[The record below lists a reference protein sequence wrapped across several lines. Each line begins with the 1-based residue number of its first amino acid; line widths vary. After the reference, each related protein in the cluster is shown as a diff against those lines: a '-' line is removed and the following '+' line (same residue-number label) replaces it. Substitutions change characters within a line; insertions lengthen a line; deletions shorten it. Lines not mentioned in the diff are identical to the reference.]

1 MNESNVSESVIN
13 ELALLIKAHM
23 DINYGQ
29 QGAMEIYEMFI
40 NRLDRA
46 IDEGDLPSNCFFKI
60 VMATNKIETEKLPIK
75 ETLIDTLKK

>member
-1 MNESNVSESVIN
+1 MNESTVPESTIN

-40 NRLDRA
+40 DRLDRA
-46 IDEGDLPSNCFFKI
+46 IEEGDLPSNCFFKI
-60 VMATNKIETEKLPIK
+60 VMTANKIETEKLPIK
-75 ETLIDTLKK
+75 ETLIDMLKK